1 MALVYMDGDGVGDTE
16 PRRSQQHGGGHYNGE
31 GGAIQKGNEL
41 VGTAEKGHDENAGEQ
56 DIDQPAFFYA
66 EVEHERQFNGHQK
79 QDKTG
84 NDERAQQRCVCSD
97 SFIIGGYAPCVKIFS
112 TFFLL
117 FQPYDTATASCC
129 KPEPF
134 CHMAQ

>member
-16 PRRSQQHGGGHYNGE
+16 PHRSQQHGGGHYNGE

-66 EVEHERQFNGHQK
+66 EVEHERQFNGHQE

-84 NDERAQQRCVCSD
+84 NDERAQQRCGRD
-97 SFIIGGYAPCVKIFS
+97 GGGLYQTRHQLGGSGQHRNSQHQKN
-112 TFFLL
+112 T
-117 FQPYDTATASCC
+117 
-129 KPEPF
+129 
-134 CHMAQ
+134 